1 MSSFSIFDSDKM
13 PSLGTTNLSCYGGD
27 CIDTTPKHD
36 GKDLTAE
43 SVLAEESVKPALVSF
58 HITSE

>member
-1 MSSFSIFDSDKM
+1 M
-13 PSLGTTNLSCYGGD
+13 PSLGKTDLSCFGGD
-27 CIDTTPKHD
+27 CIDTTLKHD

-58 HITSE
+58 DITLE